1 MNDSIEHNQ
10 EQGQGSD
17 PAPVVFT
24 GRFAP
29 TPSGNLHLGN
39 VFSFLIAYLY
49 ARQQGGSI
57 RMRIEDLDPARSK
70 QSYID
75 SILFDLDWLG
85 FTWEG
90 DIVRQS
96 ARTHLYQ
103 AAFESIESQGVIYP
117 CYCSRADLHAASA
130 PHQGDEFVYPGTC
143 RYLSVDERRERSLQ
157 KDPAYRIMVPQREY
171 SIDDHFQGE
180 CKFKIHESGGDFIV
194 KRSDGVFAY
203 QLAVVVDDALMGITS
218 VVRGIDL
225 LNSCPKQRYLQERL
239 GLPFVEYAHVPLIL
253 DATGHRLAKR
263 SNDTSIEY
271 LRTEVGCDASTTLGF
286 LAYECGLIDEE
297 GPCTMDELVSQTD
310 LSVLRGQHAIRLRS
324 IV

>member
-1 MNDSIEHNQ
+1 MNDFVGHNQ
-10 EQGQGSD
+10 RQGQGSD

-39 VFSFLIAYLY
+39 VFSFLIAYLH
-49 ARQQGGSI
+49 ARQQGGSM

-70 QSYID
+70 QNYID

-96 ARTHLYQ
+96 ARTPFYQ
-103 AAFESIESQGVIYP
+103 AAFESLESQGVIYP

-130 PHQGDEFVYPGTC
+130 PHQGDEFIYPGTC
-143 RYLSVDERRERSLQ
+143 RNLSGDERRRRALH
-157 KDPAYRIMVPQREY
+157 KDPAFRITVPQRTY
-171 SIDDHFQGE
+171 GFIDLFQGE
-180 CKFKIHESGGDFIV
+180 CEFNIEECSGDFIV
-194 KRSDGVFAY
+194 KRSDGVFSY

-218 VVRGIDL
+218 VVRGVDL

-239 GLPFVEYAHVPLIL
+239 GLPSVEYAHVPLIL
-253 DATGHRLAKR
+253 DATGRRLAKR

-271 LRTEVGCDASTTLGF
+271 LRTEGGRDASLTLGF
-286 LAYECGLIDEE
+286 LAYECGLIEE
-297 GPCTMDELVSQTD
+297 ERPCTMDELVSQAD
-310 LSVLRGQHAIRLRS
+310 LSVLRGKQTIRLRS
-324 IV
+324 IM

>member
-1 MNDSIEHNQ
+1 MSDFIEHNQ

-49 ARQQGGSI
+49 ARQQGGSM

-90 DIVRQS
+90 DIVHQS
-96 ARTHLYQ
+96 EQTPFYQ
-103 AAFESIESQGVIYP
+103 AAFESLESQGIIYP

-130 PHQGDEFVYPGTC
+130 PHQGDEFIYPGTC
-143 RYLSVDERRERSLQ
+143 RYLSVDERRERSLR
-157 KDPAYRIMVPQREY
+157 KDPAYRIVVPQREY

-180 CKFKIHESGGDFIV
+180 CKFKIHECGGDFII

-203 QLAVVVDDALMGITS
+203 QLAVVVDDALMGVTS
-218 VVRGIDL
+218 VLRGIDL
-225 LNSCPKQRYLQERL
+225 LNSCPKQRYLQECL
-239 GLPFVEYAHVPLIL
+239 GLPLVEYAHVPLIL

-271 LRTEVGCDASTTLGF
+271 LRTVGGHDARTTLGF
-286 LAYECGLIDEE
+286 LAHECGLIEE
-297 GPCTMDELVSQTD
+297 DRPCTMEELVSRVD
-310 LSVLRGQHAIRLRS
+310 LSALLGQQEIRLKNIR
-324 IV
+324 

>member
-1 MNDSIEHNQ
+1 MNDSVEHNQ

-49 ARQQGGSI
+49 ARQQGGSM
-57 RMRIEDLDPARSK
+57 RMRIEDLDPTRSK

-90 DIVRQS
+90 DIVYQS
-96 ARTHLYQ
+96 ERTPFYQ
-103 AAFESIESQGVIYP
+103 AAFESLGSQGIIYP

-130 PHQGDEFVYPGTC
+130 PHQGDEFIYPGTC
-143 RYLSVDERRERSLQ
+143 RHLSVDERRERSLQ
-157 KDPAYRIMVPQREY
+157 KDPAYRIVVPQREY

-180 CKFKIHESGGDFIV
+180 CKFKIHECGGDFIV

-203 QLAVVVDDALMGITS
+203 QLAVVVDDALMGVTS

-225 LNSCPKQRYLQERL
+225 LNSCPKQRYLQECL
-239 GLPFVEYAHVPLIL
+239 GLPLVEYAHVPLIL

-271 LRTEVGCDASTTLGF
+271 LRTVGSHDAHTTLGS
-286 LAYECGLIDEE
+286 LAHECGLIEKDR
-297 GPCTMDELVSQTD
+297 PCTMEELVSQVD
-310 LSVLRGQHAIRLRS
+310 LSALLGQQEIRLKNIR
-324 IV
+324 

>member
-1 MNDSIEHNQ
+1 MNNFVEHNL

-49 ARQQGGSI
+49 ARQQGGSM

-90 DIVRQS
+90 DIVQQS
-96 ARTHLYQ
+96 TRTPLYQ
-103 AAFESIESQGVIYP
+103 AAFESLETQGIIYP

-130 PHQGDEFVYPGTC
+130 PHRGDEFIYPGTC
-143 RYLSVDERRERSLQ
+143 RNLSDDERRRRALHKE
-157 KDPAYRIMVPQREY
+157 PAYRIVVPQREY
-171 SIDDHFQGE
+171 SINDHFQGE
-180 CKFKIHESGGDFIV
+180 CKFKIHECGGDFIV

-203 QLAVVVDDALMGITS
+203 QLAVVIDDALMGITS

-225 LNSCPKQRYLQERL
+225 LSSCQKQRYLQELL
-239 GLPFVEYAHVPLIL
+239 GFPFVEYAHVPLIL
-253 DATGHRLAKR
+253 DAAGRRLAKR

-271 LRTEVGCDASTTLGF
+271 LRTEDGYDASTTLGF
-286 LAYECGLIDEE
+286 LAYECGLIEEE
-297 GPCTMDELVSQTD
+297 GPCTMDELVSQVD
-310 LSVLRGQHAIRLRS
+310 LSVLRGQQAIQLRG